1 MNDTIIIKKEN
12 GNTIHCYGQIEW
24 DSNFSFVHQNEKL
37 DGIVA
42 DIDGSKYNTWR
53 KVCNYLKDNYEF
65 YDHLEQIETC

>member
-1 MNDTIIIKKEN
+1 
-12 GNTIHCYGQIEW
+12 
-24 DSNFSFVHQNEKL
+24 SFVHQNEEF

-42 DIDGSKYNTWR
+42 DIDGSKYNTWN